1 MSPQMA
7 NLRLIKL
14 WHFIG
19 ALMILFI
26 FYMTLTPNPV
36 DLSWRWSDK
45 LYHFSGYFGLMAWY
59 AQLLKRRTIAV
70 LLFIA
75 MGVSLESAQL
85 LVSARSFEWA
95 DMLANVSGVVVAA
108 LLFRGVLTRLLTL
121 FEMRFLYR
129 V

>member
-1 MSPQMA
+1 MN

-19 ALMILFI
+19 ALMIIFI
-26 FYMTLTPNPV
+26 FYMTLTPNPI
-36 DLSWRWSDK
+36 DLTWRWSDK

-59 AQLLKRRTIAV
+59 AQLLQRRTIAF

-75 MGVSLESAQL
+75 MGIGLESAQL

-95 DMLANVSGVVVAA
+95 DMLANVLGVVVAA
-108 LLFRGVLTRLLTL
+108 FLFRGVLTRLLQF
-121 FEMRFLYR
+121 FEERILKLT
-129 V
+129 